1 MTPSQPSVQASL
13 SPARTV
19 PRDGRLLALFCV
31 LGAALQ
37 IYAFHWGVIT
47 PDSVVQYGQALTGV
61 YDDWHPPIT
70 ACVWR
75 QLLRLGSGG
84 APFLIMD
91 VALYWAALGLVAH
104 GLLRRHG
111 RLAALTML
119 GLAFLPIAFG
129 QVGAILKDPFMACVL
144 LAATA
149 LLVRREWG
157 GLGWLGLPATLLIL
171 LAGATRFNALFA
183 ALPLMLLAA
192 PRHWI
197 HRPVTCVATATA
209 AAALLVGANWTLNE
223 AMLRPGHSHPI
234 NSLVNFDLAGIVAH
248 GGANGWPGLAD
259 PEARALVAR
268 CYTPRLYGMADEQ
281 LCARTEETIAVHVA
295 TRHESAI
302 AVWLR
307 AIAASPVAW
316 MRHRLD
322 HLNWNWR
329 FLVPSVPDDAV
340 YMMSAPNELGLHF
353 LANPLTKIVGR
364 AARIMAWTP
373 LGRPATWL
381 AIAIGLLIVAPGL
394 PSRRILLALG
404 GSALLYGLAYAV
416 VSVAPDLRY
425 NLWTL
430 FAVMMGGAI
439 AFAERAYTPGE
450 RWKLALLPAIVVM
463 KLEVIALLVGAIG

>member
-1 MTPSQPSVQASL
+1 MIGPDPLADAAGRKDSVALLLLSL
-13 SPARTV
+13 
-19 PRDGRLLALFCV
+19 
-31 LGAALQ
+31 LGALTQ
-37 IYAFHWGVIT
+37 LLAFHWGVIT
-47 PDSVVQYGQALTGV
+47 PDSVVQYGQALSGV

-70 ACVWR
+70 AWIWR
-75 QLLRLGSGG
+75 QLLHLVPGG

-91 VALYWAALGLVAH
+91 VTLYWAALGLVAQ

-111 RLAALTML
+111 WMPAFVVL
-119 GLAFLPIAFG
+119 GLGLLPIAFG
-129 QVGAILKDPFMACVL
+129 QVGAILKDPFMACLL

-149 LLVRREWG
+149 LLVHREWG
-157 GLGWLGLPATLLIL
+157 GPGWFRLPALLLIL

-192 PRHWI
+192 PRGWI
-197 HRPVTCVATATA
+197 RRPVTYVASATVA
-209 AAALLVGANWTLNE
+209 AGLLVAANWTLNE

-248 GGANGWPGLAD
+248 GGRNGWPGLAD
-259 PEARALVAR
+259 GEARTLVAR

-281 LCARTEETIAVHVA
+281 LCARTEEMIAVHVA
-295 TRHESAI
+295 TRHESAV

-307 AIAASPVAW
+307 AIAASPFAW
-316 MRHRLD
+316 VLHRLD

-340 YMMSAPNELGLHF
+340 YMMSATNELGLRF
-353 LANPLTKIVGR
+353 VPNPLTRVVGG

-381 AIAIGLLIVAPGL
+381 ALAIGLLIMAPKL
-394 PSRRILLALG
+394 PSRRILFALG

-430 FAVMMGGAI
+430 FAIMIGGAI
-439 AFAERAYTPGE
+439 VFAERAHIAGD
-450 RWKLALLPAIVVM
+450 RWKVALLPAIVVM
-463 KLEVIALLVGAIG
+463 KLEVIALLIGLIG

>member
-1 MTPSQPSVQASL
+1 MPAD
-13 SPARTV
+13 PARR
-19 PRDGRLLALFCV
+19 RDSSALLLLCL
-31 LGAALQ
+31 LGAAVQLL
-37 IYAFHWGVIT
+37 AFHWGVIT

-70 ACVWR
+70 AWIWR
-75 QLLRLGSGG
+75 QLLALGSGG
-84 APFLIMD
+84 APFLILD
-91 VALYWAALGLVAH
+91 VTLYWTALGLVAH

-111 RLAALTML
+111 PKAALVL
-119 GLAFLPIAFG
+119 VALAYLPIAFG
-129 QVGAILKDPFMACVL
+129 QVGAILKDPFMACLL

-157 GLGWLGLPATLLIL
+157 GPGWLGLPAALLIL

-183 ALPLMLLAA
+183 AVPLMLLAA
-192 PRHWI
+192 PRRWI
-197 HRPVTCVATATA
+197 HRPVRYVATATA
-209 AAALLVGANWTLNE
+209 ALALLVGTNWTLNE

-248 GGANGWPGLAD
+248 GGGNGWPGLGD
-259 PEARALVAR
+259 VEARALVTR
-268 CYTPRLYGMADEQ
+268 CYTPRLYGMADER
-281 LCARTEETIAVHVA
+281 LCARTEEAIAVHVA
-295 TRHESAI
+295 TRHESAL

-307 AIAASPVAW
+307 AIAASPVSW
-316 MRHRLD
+316 VRHRLD

-340 YMMSAPNELGLHF
+340 YMMSAPNQLDLRF
-353 LANPLTKIVGR
+353 VPNPLTKIVGG

-381 AIAIGLLIVAPGL
+381 ALAIGLLIAAPGL
-394 PSRRILLALG
+394 PSRLLLLALG

-430 FAVMMGGAI
+430 FAVMIGGAI
-439 AFAERAYTPGE
+439 VFAERAHIPGE

-463 KLEVIALLVGAIG
+463 KLEVIALLIGAIG